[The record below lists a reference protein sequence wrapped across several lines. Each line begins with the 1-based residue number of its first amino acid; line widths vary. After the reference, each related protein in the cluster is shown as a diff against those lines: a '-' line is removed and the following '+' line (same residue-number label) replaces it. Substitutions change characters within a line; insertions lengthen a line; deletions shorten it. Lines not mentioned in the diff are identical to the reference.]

1 MEINPAHMDTKRPN
15 LAPKVPSVII
25 VGGGIAGM
33 ILAMALE
40 KSKLPYEIFERAQ
53 EVKALGSA
61 LYFNASTAALFKQL
75 GIYEDMMAIGKDTT
89 CIQIAN
95 EKREVEYKMD
105 FAEQLEMFG
114 SKGYIVSRPLLYDV
128 LRSNVPPERF
138 HMNKKIL
145 TLQQGGNGA
154 LIRCSDGTTIEGDI
168 IVGADGAHSAVRQ
181 NLYTQLK
188 KEKKLPASDDVGLPF
203 STVCLVGQTQP
214 LDPETFPNLKLQDCQ
229 FIRTLGDNKPYSYT
243 YFTTK
248 QRTICWMVIHFLLT
262 EESRFENDPFRNSE
276 WGPEAAGAMCDKVRD
291 FPIISGSDRPWT
303 MGDLI
308 DYTPKELISKVL
320 LEEKI
325 FDTWYNCRTVLI
337 GDACHKFNP
346 AGGAG
351 ANNAVHDAVALAN
364 RLQALPDQP
373 SVEDIEKAFKLYKKE
388 RFPKVQEAFNS
399 SLALKSMIEQNLK
412 GAMVRYMSKNM
423 PLWVNR
429 RVLIRMVSYQP
440 QLSYL
445 ELVPYKGTIRPAHQQ
460 SLADALKKA
469 KKERA
474 KQKGVHTR
482 LTSLAARSASSQQE
496 LWQQQEQELKQIVA
510 VV

>member
-1 MEINPAHMDTKRPN
+1 MEINPVHMDTKRPN

-75 GIYEDMMAIGKDTT
+75 GIYEDLVAIGKDTT

-229 FIRTLGDNKPYSYT
+229 FIRTLGDNKPYS
-243 YFTTK
+243 
-248 QRTICWMVIHFLLT
+248 
-262 EESRFENDPFRNSE
+262 SRFENDPFRNSE

-291 FPIISGSDRPWT
+291 FPIISGSDQPWT
-303 MGDLI
+303 IGDLI

-325 FDTWYNCRTVLI
+325 FDTWYNCRT
-337 GDACHKFNP
+337 FNP

-460 SLADALKKA
+460 SLADALKNA

-474 KQKGVHTR
+474 KQKGVHTT
-482 LTSLAARSASSQQE
+482 LTSLAVRSASSQQE
-496 LWQQQEQELKQIVA
+496 LWQQQEQEQKQIVA

>member
-1 MEINPAHMDTKRPN
+1 MEINPALMHTKRPN
-15 LAPKVPSVII
+15 LAPKIPSVII

-33 ILAMALE
+33 TLAMALE

-53 EVKALGSA
+53 EVKPLGSA
-61 LYFNASTAALFKQL
+61 LYFNATTAALFKQL
-75 GIYEDMMAIGKDTT
+75 GIYEDMLAIGKDTT

-95 EKREVEYKMD
+95 EQRKVEYKMD

-128 LRSNVPPERF
+128 LRSKVPSERF

-145 TLQQGGNGA
+145 SLQQGGNGA

-188 KEKKLPASDDVGLPF
+188 KEKKLPASDDVDLPF

-214 LDPETFPNLKLQDCQ
+214 LDLEAFPNLKLQDCQ
-229 FIRTLGDNKPYSYT
+229 FIRTLGDNKPYS
-243 YFTTK
+243 
-248 QRTICWMVIHFLLT
+248 
-262 EESRFENDPFRNSE
+262 SRFENDPLRNSE

-320 LEEKI
+320 LEEKV

-351 ANNAVHDAVALAN
+351 ANNAIHDAVVLAN

-373 SVEDIEKAFKLYKKE
+373 SVEDIEKAFSLYRKE
-388 RFPKVQEAFNS
+388 RFPKVQAAFNS
-399 SLALKSMIEQNLK
+399 SLALKSMVEQNLK
-412 GAMVRYMSKNM
+412 GVMMRYISRNM
-423 PLWVNR
+423 PLWFSRKVM
-429 RVLIRMVSYQP
+429 VRMLSYQP

-445 ELVPYKGTIRPAHQQ
+445 ELIPYEGTIRPAHQQ

-474 KQKGVHTR
+474 KQEGAHARV
-482 LTSLAARSASSQQE
+482 TSLAAESVSSHQE
-496 LWQQQEQELKQIVA
+496 QQEQEQKQIVA
-510 VV
+510 AI